1 MRSRDCQSLRAGSR
15 SPGVPRSKM
24 PSPPSSPPRQ
34 QTQKSTAQAPYR
46 LTPQPIETTT
56 KSNRPSVTKD
66 NPPDGLPTQ
75 RRLGT
80 QFEES
85 LSKNTKK
92 VRTGPWQSP
101 NVLASPLKQETP
113 PQLLIGKTSSVLA
126 KSTRF
131 APQLIETTRRSR
143 KSGDT
148 TPALLPTDKTDL
160 SPGDQVHVPR
170 HLRLA
175 RPSLLPGPPDNTPV
189 ASSEEVPRI
198 PESRF
203 SSSNLSRKA
212 PRRQSFRVPTLAPI
226 ESRPDSEES
235 TNSNCP
241 SLSTSPS
248 AGSDET
254 EPYKHATRIRESCD
268 DRYSGYLL
276 ALAARAAEKQLREQ
290 AMAAYPNENFHEQV
304 DHFAIDRDSDGSDEE
319 GIGLLSQASD
329 DGDAQTSRRESAAGW
344 NLMEMR
350 AHQENLERQQKQHA
364 ALEHNQHARRP
375 SIKLPACNC
384 GEAIKDPEVVS
395 DKTGAEQN
403 AISGWRKGV
412 EVDHMRT
419 AASPPMLGGHLQ
431 FPKCQSPL
439 QTRIEADQY
448 PSHRKISGAST
459 PRDHSGLWTP
469 TDTASRQNSATGLW
483 HGVCYLSDRD
493 NITASK
499 LLQTGLMTPQV
510 EREDPFTKVN
520 LSGKQQMPS
529 SPTNSS
535 NEPKLGRLDD
545 VLLLEQKIE
554 SEFHDGFV
562 TQIYNYLSIGYP
574 SLGRKYDQELSK
586 ISKISIEELR
596 QDDARKNTK
605 GYVGAPEGTGSDMAS
620 MQDGHCARWMALR
633 LYIREWARQQPRMVE
648 PEMGANN
655 DWGVRARRGSWA
667 I

>member
-1 MRSRDCQSLRAGSR
+1 MSSS
-15 SPGVPRSKM
+15 
-24 PSPPSSPPRQ
+24 PSSPPRQ
-34 QTQKSTAQAPYR
+34 QPLQKSTAQAPR
-46 LTPQPIETTT
+46 RFAAELVETIS
-56 KSNRPSVTKD
+56 KSNRSSIAKD
-66 NPPDGLPTQ
+66 KAPDGLATQ
-75 RRLGT
+75 RRVAP
-80 QFEES
+80 QSEES
-85 LSKNTKK
+85 LPKSNRK
-92 VRTGPWQSP
+92 VRISPPQSA
-101 NVLASPLKQETP
+101 NALENRRKQEV
-113 PQLLIGKTSSVLA
+113 PQSSNNTLPIPA

-148 TPALLPTDKTDL
+148 APALLPADKTDL
-160 SPGDQVHVPR
+160 SPGDQVHLPR
-170 HLRLA
+170 HLRLV
-175 RPSLLPGPPDNTPV
+175 RPSPLPGPPENTPE
-189 ASSEEVPRI
+189 ASTEEIPRI

-226 ESRPDSEES
+226 ESQPDSEES

-254 EPYKHATRIRESCD
+254 EPYKHATRMRESCD

-290 AMAAYPNENFHEQV
+290 AMAAYPNETFHEPV

-319 GIGLLSQASD
+319 GIGLLTQVSD
-329 DGDAQTSRRESAAGW
+329 EDARMGRRESAAGW
-344 NLMEMR
+344 NLLEMR
-350 AHQENLERQQKQHA
+350 AHKENLERQQKQHA
-364 ALEHNQHARRP
+364 ALEHNQNGRRP
-375 SIKLPACNC
+375 SVKSPAHEPT
-384 GEAIKDPEVVS
+384 EATNDPKVTN
-395 DKTGAEQN
+395 DKPDAEQSG
-403 AISGWRKGV
+403 IGGWRKGV

-431 FPKCQSPL
+431 FPKCLSPL

-448 PSHRKISGAST
+448 PSYRKISGAVT
-459 PRDHSGLWTP
+459 PRDYSGLWIP
-469 TDTASRQNSATGLW
+469 ADFDNRRDSATGLW
-483 HGVCYLSDRD
+483 HGVCHLSDKD
-493 NITASK
+493 NPTSSK

-510 EREDPFTKVN
+510 EREDPFAKSN
-520 LSGKQQMPS
+520 LTGKQQLPS
-529 SPTNSS
+529 SPSNSS
-535 NEPKLGRLDD
+535 IETRIGGLDD

-554 SEFHDGFV
+554 TEFHDGFV

-574 SLGRKYDQELSK
+574 SLGRKYDEELSK
-586 ISKISIEELR
+586 ISKMPIEELR
-596 QDDARKNTK
+596 QDDVRKNTK

-620 MQDGHCARWMALR
+620 VQDGQCTRWTALR
-633 LYIREWARQQPRMVE
+633 LYIREWARQQPHMVE
-648 PEMGANN
+648 PDMGANN